1 MLPRPLISPAVVAI
15 VVLLAALSGSLLW
28 GRWKAAEATR
38 YEATAEAL
46 EADLTALRGR
56 LEASQRAAAAAQRR
70 ASTAES
76 TIRGALNENPD
87 WRDAP
92 VPPAIRDRL
101 CEYVSCASVRAPEVP
116 RPGG

>member
-1 MLPRPLISPAVVAI
+1 MLPRPVISPTAVLI
-15 VVLLAALSGSLLW
+15 GVLLVTLSGSLLW
-28 GRWKAAEATR
+28 GRWQAAEATR
-38 YEATAEAL
+38 YEATALAL

-70 ASTAES
+70 ATTAES

-101 CEYVSCASVRAPEVP
+101 CEYVSCAPVRAPEVP

>member
-1 MLPRPLISPAVVAI
+1 MLPRPVISPAVVAI
-15 VVLLAALSGSLLW
+15 VVLLAALAGSLLW
-28 GRWKAAEATR
+28 GRWQAAEATR
-38 YEATAEAL
+38 YEATALAL

-101 CEYVSCASVRAPEVP
+101 CEYVSCAPVRATEVP
-116 RPGG
+116 RPSG

>member
-1 MLPRPLISPAVVAI
+1 MLPRPLISPTAVLI
-15 VVLLAALSGSLLW
+15 GVLLVALSGSLLW
-28 GRWKAAEATR
+28 GRWKAAEAAR

-101 CEYVSCASVRAPEVP
+101 CEYVSCAPVRASEVP